1 VSFFCPTGATHCTDG
16 VKFGMEKSSNASHRI
31 AYLSV
36 FRLSSAFSSRPHP
49 RRCADFDEIYIN
61 RCGSMQGCTL
71 FGVENKDLNCR
82 PFFSRKLSFR
92 SRFSTGLETDLTLDM
107 LTRKQPLI
115 VIAAL

>member
-1 VSFFCPTGATHCTDG
+1 
-16 VKFGMEKSSNASHRI
+16 
-31 AYLSV
+31 
-36 FRLSSAFSSRPHP
+36 
-49 RRCADFDEIYIN
+49 
-61 RCGSMQGCTL
+61 MQGCTL